1 MKSKVSKSFEAIIS
15 RTTLMLRRE
24 GIATSFVDR
33 LVVEVLGDE
42 ATFGYALL
50 QSLVGEQGLSVVVRR
65 VVQRIISNPV
75 MESLTPE
82 LRYMKMCE
90 ELGQSIEAKRI
101 STAHLLYYATQDEG
115 TATAEELRGYGIRAE
130 DILDAIARAVG
141 GGDSE
146 SVGESEQTKSDDL
159 LPSMVVEVESR
170 PTSARSKLDAF
181 GQNLTDMARR
191 GEIDPVVGRDAEIAR
206 VVQILSRRKKCNP
219 LLIGEAGV
227 GKSAIVE
234 GLALRVVEGRVPNS
248 LARKEIYILDMAT
261 LVAGTKFRG
270 EFEQRMHELL
280 EAIESEC
287 DTIIFIDEIHTIVGA
302 GANQGALD
310 VANMLKPALARGK
323 IQLIGATTPDEYRTS
338 IERDAALERRFQG
351 VRIEPTTRESTLDIL
366 SQLEAYYSQ
375 YHGVTYSREALRACV
390 DLADNYIPDRHF
402 PDKAIDLMDEAGVWA
417 CVEAGMEQGSRVVE
431 PHHVAHVTH
440 LITGIPL
447 ESLSANERQRLSN
460 LQSHLERV
468 VVGQQEVASH
478 LAKSLV
484 RLRAGLKQVNRPWG
498 VFLFVGSTGVG
509 KTLMAKEIAQ
519 WLRPTKQNLIRFD
532 MSEYGERHTLSRLI
546 GAPAGYVGY
555 GEGGLLSEAVRR
567 NPNSVLLFDE
577 IDRAH
582 PDIYNLM
589 LQIFDEGYFTDTLG
603 RRIDCRHTLIILT
616 TNLGANSLGE
626 GSRRIGFQRNEQSLS
641 SSVDR
646 DTCLR
651 EVESHFSKEFLGR
664 VDEVLVFNE
673 LGFADLCQIARLEL
687 DSLAQRAEL
696 LGLNLR
702 VEEGVVEHIASL
714 AQKRR
719 QGARAIKRLVATM
732 IETPLSEQLLF
743 GPLSSQECRVV
754 VEDGEVVVADRVV
767 RSVA

>member
-50 QSLVGEQGLSVVVRR
+50 QSLVGEQGLSVVMRR

-75 MESLTPE
+75 AESLTPE
-82 LRYMKMCE
+82 LCYMRMCE
-90 ELGQSIEAKRI
+90 EISQKVKAKRI

-115 TATAEELRGYGIRAE
+115 TATADELRGYGIRAE

-141 GGDSE
+141 EEDSE
-146 SVGESEQTKSDDL
+146 PTKEAEQPKQENL
-159 LPSMVVEVESR
+159 LPSMVVEVESK

-234 GLALRVVEGRVPNS
+234 GLAQRVAEGRVPEA
-248 LARKEIYILDMAT
+248 LARKELYVLDMAT

-280 EAIESEC
+280 EAIENER
-287 DTIIFIDEIHTIVGA
+287 DIILFIDEIHTIVGA

-323 IQLIGATTPDEYRTS
+323 MQLIGATTPDEYRTS
-338 IERDAALERRFQG
+338 IERDSALERRFQS
-351 VRIEPTTRESTLDIL
+351 VRVEPTTKESTLDIL
-366 SQLEAYYSQ
+366 SQLESYYSD
-375 YHGVTYSREALRACV
+375 YHGVTYTREALRACV

-447 ESLSANERQRLSN
+447 ESLSGDERQRLSELRN
-460 LQSHLERV
+460 HLERV

-498 VFLFVGSTGVG
+498 VFLFIGSTGVG

-519 WLRPTKQNLIRFD
+519 WLRPAKQNLIRFD

-616 TNLGANSLGE
+616 TNLGASSLGE
-626 GSRRIGFQRNEQSLS
+626 GSRRVGFQRNEQPLS
-641 SSVDR
+641 SSADR
-646 DTCLR
+646 DKCLR

-673 LGFADLCQIARLEL
+673 LGFADLCQITRIEL
-687 DSLAQRAEL
+687 DSLAQRAES

-702 VEEGVVEHIASL
+702 VEEGVAEHIASL

>member
-1 MKSKVSKSFEAIIS
+1 
-15 RTTLMLRRE
+15 
-24 GIATSFVDR
+24 
-33 LVVEVLGDE
+33 
-42 ATFGYALL
+42 
-50 QSLVGEQGLSVVVRR
+50 
-65 VVQRIISNPV
+65 
-75 MESLTPE
+75 
-82 LRYMKMCE
+82 
-90 ELGQSIEAKRI
+90 
-101 STAHLLYYATQDEG
+101 
-115 TATAEELRGYGIRAE
+115 
-130 DILDAIARAVG
+130 
-141 GGDSE
+141 
-146 SVGESEQTKSDDL
+146 
-159 LPSMVVEVESR
+159 
-170 PTSARSKLDAF
+170 
-181 GQNLTDMARR
+181 
-191 GEIDPVVGRDAEIAR
+191 
-206 VVQILSRRKKCNP
+206 
-219 LLIGEAGV
+219 
-227 GKSAIVE
+227 
-234 GLALRVVEGRVPNS
+234 
-248 LARKEIYILDMAT
+248 
-261 LVAGTKFRG
+261 
-270 EFEQRMHELL
+270 
-280 EAIESEC
+280 
-287 DTIIFIDEIHTIVGA
+287 
-302 GANQGALD
+302 
-310 VANMLKPALARGK
+310 
-323 IQLIGATTPDEYRTS
+323 
-338 IERDAALERRFQG
+338 
-351 VRIEPTTRESTLDIL
+351 
-366 SQLEAYYSQ
+366 
-375 YHGVTYSREALRACV
+375 
-390 DLADNYIPDRHF
+390 
-402 PDKAIDLMDEAGVWA
+402 
-417 CVEAGMEQGSRVVE
+417 MEQGSRVVE

-447 ESLSANERQRLSN
+447 ESLSGDERQRLSE
-460 LQSHLERV
+460 LQNHLERV
-468 VVGQQEVASH
+468 VVGQQEVASY

-498 VFLFVGSTGVG
+498 VFLFIGSTGVG

-626 GSRRIGFQRNEQSLS
+626 GSRRVGFQRNEQPLS
-641 SSVDR
+641 SSVDK
-646 DTCLR
+646 DKCLR

-673 LGFADLCQIARLEL
+673 LDFADLCQITRLEL
-687 DSLAQRAEL
+687 HSLAQRAES

-702 VEEGVVEHIASL
+702 VEEGVAEHIASL

-743 GPLSSQECRVV
+743 GPLSLQECRVV